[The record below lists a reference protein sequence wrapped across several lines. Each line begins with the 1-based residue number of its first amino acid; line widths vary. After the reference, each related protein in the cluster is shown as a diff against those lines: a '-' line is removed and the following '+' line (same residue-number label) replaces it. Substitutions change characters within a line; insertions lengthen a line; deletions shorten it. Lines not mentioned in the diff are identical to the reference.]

1 MPELLQHWLTQAAE
15 RRPDAVAIV
24 HGAERVTYA
33 QLEEAS
39 NRLASVLVKR
49 GCRRHD
55 RVALL
60 MPKSPLAIAAMLGV
74 LKADAIYVPLD
85 AANPPARLQSML
97 AACDTPW
104 LLAAGGVAGALRQLV
119 AADLPHA
126 LSIGWLDTPGRL
138 DPDWPTAFSLDDLDD
153 QPGTPRD
160 CDSRGDD
167 PAHILFTSGSAG
179 VPKGVVIRHASVV
192 RFVEWAT
199 RYFGLTAD
207 DRTSGHAPLHFDL
220 STFDVYGTLAA
231 GACLHLVPPELNVMP
246 ARLADFIRDAALT
259 QWFSVPAV
267 LGYLASFDAL
277 AAGDFP
283 ALRRVLWCGE
293 VLPTPALMY
302 WMRRLPHVQFTN
314 LYGPTEATIAS
325 SYYTVP
331 RCPDDPAAAIPIGRA
346 CDGETLR
353 VLDAWRQDVAPG
365 ESGELYIGGAG
376 LSAGYWR
383 DPERTAE
390 AFVAGPDGERL
401 YRTGDLARVDGDG
414 LVYFLGR
421 ADSQVKSRGYRIE
434 LGEIETALHTLEGV
448 HEAAVVAL
456 PTTGFEGTQL
466 CCAYVPRAHRVVVP
480 SALRKALATRLPAY
494 MLPTRWLA
502 LAALPRTANGK
513 IDRRHLR
520 DRFHA
525 DAPGSDRA

>member
-1 MPELLQHWLTQAAE
+1 
-15 RRPDAVAIV
+15 
-24 HGAERVTYA
+24 
-33 QLEEAS
+33 
-39 NRLASVLVKR
+39 
-49 GCRRHD
+49 
-55 RVALL
+55 

-267 LGYLASFDAL
+267 LGYLARFDAL

-302 WMRRLPHVQFTN
+302 WMERLPHVRFTN
-314 LYGPTEATIAS
+314 LYGPTETTIAS

-331 RCPDDPAAAIPIGRA
+331 QCPDDPQAPIPIGVA
-346 CDGETLR
+346 CDGEELL
-353 VLDAWRQDVAPG
+353 VLDESLESVAPG
-365 ESGELYIGGAG
+365 EIGELYIGGVG
-376 LSAGYWR
+376 LSPGDWR
-383 DPERTAE
+383 DPAKTAD
-390 AFVAGPDGERL
+390 ALRPHPSRAGGS
-401 YRTGDLARVDGDG
+401 G
-414 LVYFLGR
+414 
-421 ADSQVKSRGYRIE
+421 RGY
-434 LGEIETALHTLEGV
+434 
-448 HEAAVVAL
+448 
-456 PTTGFEGTQL
+456 Q
-466 CCAYVPRAHRVVVP
+466 
-480 SALRKALATRLPAY
+480 
-494 MLPTRWLA
+494 
-502 LAALPRTANGK
+502 N
-513 IDRRHLR
+513 R
-520 DRFHA
+520 DRA
-525 DAPGSDRA
+525 RS